1 MKISKNMEV
10 KLLLKLRE
18 SSGSKANHTKVS
30 MLSSLSRNVL
40 LRSWKVIDG
49 DIAYWKA
56 GA

>member
-18 SSGSKANHTKVS
+18 SSGSKANHMKVS
-30 MLSSLSRNVL
+30 MLSGLSGNFL
-40 LRSWKVIDG
+40 LRSSKVIDG